1 MTGGR
6 YNSNGKRSRREY
18 VGVHFKCCKVY
29 VHAYLNRAGT
39 AYVAYCP
46 KCAGKMTIEIRPDGS
61 DSRFFETT

>member
-1 MTGGR
+1 MTPQQ
-6 YNSNGKRSRREY
+6 YNPSERRPPREY

-29 VHAYLNRAGT
+29 VHAYLNRERT

-61 DSRFFETT
+61 DSRFFEAS